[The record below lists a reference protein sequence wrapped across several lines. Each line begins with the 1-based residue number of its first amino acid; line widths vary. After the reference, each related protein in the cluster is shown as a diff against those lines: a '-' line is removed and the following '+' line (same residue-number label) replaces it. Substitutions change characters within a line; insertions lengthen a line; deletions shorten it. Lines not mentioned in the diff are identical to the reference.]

1 MPVTLRPAV
10 SSDMDMLSGVFR
22 RASLSNE
29 DDRGYLL
36 AHPEVLE
43 LDGDRVREG
52 RTIVAEDPSGSVVGF
67 ASYLISG
74 DVIELEDLF
83 VDPDSMRRGIGR
95 RLVLA
100 ISAAA
105 RELGFDRLEVT
116 ANPHAMAVLRKRR
129 LRCGRHRGDRL
140 LPRSEDAQTHGLKG

>member
-1 MPVTLRPAV
+1 MPVTLRQAV
-10 SSDMDMLSGVFR
+10 SSDMEMLSGVFR

-29 DDRGYLL
+29 NDRGYLL
-36 AHPEVLE
+36 AHPDALE
-43 LDGDRVREG
+43 LAVDGVLEG
-52 RTIVAEDPSGSVVGF
+52 RTIAAEDSSGSIVGF

-83 VDPDSMRRGIGR
+83 VDPEWMGRGVGR

-100 ISAAA
+100 IAASA

-116 ANPHAMAVLRKRR
+116 ANPHAMRFYERTGFVADRIVETDFYPAPRM
-129 LRCGRHRGDRL
+129 HRTT
-140 LPRSEDAQTHGLKG
+140 P

>member
-1 MPVTLRPAV
+1 MPVTLRQAV
-10 SSDMDMLSGVFR
+10 SSDMEMLSGVFR

-29 DDRGYLL
+29 NDRGYLL
-36 AHPEVLE
+36 AHPDALE
-43 LDGDRVREG
+43 LAADGVLEG
-52 RTIVAEDPSGSVVGF
+52 RTIAAEDSSGSIVGF

-83 VDPDSMRRGIGR
+83 VDPEWMGRGVGR

-100 ISAAA
+100 IAASA

-116 ANPHAMAVLRKRR
+116 ANPHAMRFYERTGFVADRIVETDFYPAPRMRR
-129 LRCGRHRGDRL
+129 TT
-140 LPRSEDAQTHGLKG
+140 P

>member
-10 SSDMDMLSGVFR
+10 PSDMDMLNGVFR

-36 AHPEVLE
+36 AHPEVLV
-43 LDGDRVREG
+43 LAGDGVREG
-52 RTIVAEDPSGSVVGF
+52 RTIVAEDPRGSVIGF
-67 ASYLISG
+67 ASHLISG

-83 VDPDSMRRGIGR
+83 VNPDWMKRGIGR

-100 ISAAA
+100 IAAAA

-116 ANPHAMAVLRKRR
+116 ANPHAMQFYERTGFIADGVVET
-129 LRCGRHRGDRL
+129 DFYPA
-140 LPRSEDAQTHGLKG
+140 PRMYRSTA

>member
-1 MPVTLRPAV
+1 MPVTLRRAV
-10 SSDMDMLSGVFR
+10 SSDMHMLSGVFR

-36 AHPEVLE
+36 AHPDALE
-43 LDGDRVREG
+43 LGSDGVREG
-52 RTIVAEDPSGSVVGF
+52 RTIVAVDPSGSVVGF
-67 ASYLISG
+67 ASYLVSG

-83 VDPDSMRRGIGR
+83 VEPAWMRRGIGR

-100 ISAAA
+100 IAAAA

-116 ANPHAMAVLRKRR
+116 ANPHAMRFYERAGFVADRVVETAFYPAPRM
-129 LRCGRHRGDRL
+129 HRTTD
-140 LPRSEDAQTHGLKG
+140 